1 MMFKARVEI
10 SLKRGHI
17 DPEGETTARLLREL
31 GYAVESVNVS
41 KVFNIFFRADSK
53 GDAEDQVE
61 EMCRRLLA
69 NPTKDNYTYTIEEV
83 K

>member
-1 MMFKARVEI
+1 MFKARVEI

-61 EMCRRLLA
+61 EICRRLLA